1 MKILNLLG
9 TLLSSSKDIKIL
21 NFELVLYF
29 DTYIYIHVHHCVE
42 IIDNIIIPLYNHKYM
57 LSFKKQE
64 QLTLPEQLDSPPPP
78 PPPPPNFLVGP
89 CGLSFSFLCCVFF
102 VLFVFVPS
110 LVSNAACFSGW
121 SILDCPFGFLQRLF
135 QIISNLC
142 HKSKYTGLF

>member
-78 PPPPPNFLVGP
+78 PIFWWVHVVYLLV
-89 CGLSFSFLCCVFF
+89 FCVVFFF

-142 HKSKYTGLF
+142 HKSKHTGLF